1 MFTTRKLTLLAMLTA
16 LASVGRIY
24 ANVLFPFLPN
34 MQPMTSV
41 IIICALLLGPAAGVI
56 IAVLSTLL
64 SNMILGMGLWTLWQM
79 LAWGLIG
86 LTFGL
91 IGKLWINPPL
101 IVMTAASVLTGYVYG
116 ILISLPNVFIMEHFL
131 AYYLAGVSFD
141 TMHAIGNGIF
151 FFILYPVLRKLFS
164 KWIPAPIERTTSS

>member
-1 MFTTRKLTLLAMLTA
+1 MFSTRKLTLLAMLTA
-16 LASVGRIY
+16 LAAVGRIY

-41 IIICALLLGPAAGVI
+41 IIICSLLLGPIAGII

-64 SNMILGMGLWTLWQM
+64 SNMILGMGIWTVWQM

-86 LTFGL
+86 LSFGL
-91 IGKLWINPPL
+91 IGRFWRNPPL
-101 IVMTAASVLTGYVYG
+101 MPMTIASILTGYVYG
-116 ILISLPNVFIMEHFL
+116 LLISLPNVFIMEHFL
-131 AYYLAGVSFD
+131 AYYIAGLSFD

-151 FFILYPVLRKLFS
+151 FFILYPVLRRLFA
-164 KWIPAPIERTTSS
+164 KWIPASMKRTTSS

>member
-1 MFTTRKLTLLAMLTA
+1 MFATRKLTLLAMLTA
-16 LASVGRIY
+16 LAAAGRIY

-34 MQPMTSV
+34 LQPMTSV
-41 IIICALLLGPAAGVI
+41 IIICSLLLGPAAGAI

-86 LTFGL
+86 LLFGS
-91 IGKLWINPPL
+91 IGKLWRNPHL
-101 IVMTAASVLTGYVYG
+101 LVMTAASVLTGYMYG
-116 ILISLPNVFIMEHFL
+116 LLISLPNLFIMEHFL
-131 AYYLAGVSFD
+131 AYYVAGLSFD

-151 FFILYPVLRKLFS
+151 FIILYPVLSRLFD
-164 KWIPAPIERTTSS
+164 KWIPDNRKKTTSS

>member
-16 LASVGRIY
+16 LAVVGRIY

-41 IIICALLLGPAAGVI
+41 IIICSLLLGPAAGVI

-64 SNMILGMGLWTLWQM
+64 SSMILGMGLWTLWQI

-91 IGKLWINPPL
+91 IGKLWKDPSL

-116 ILISLPNVFIMEHFL
+116 ILISLPNVFIMENFL
-131 AYYLAGVSFD
+131 AYYLAGISFD
-141 TMHAIGNGIF
+141 TMHAVGNGIF
-151 FFILYPVLRKLFS
+151 FIILYPVLRRLFN
-164 KWIPAPIERTTSS
+164 KWVPAPIKRTTSS